1 MTLFRDTDF
10 AAEPNIPVE
19 FQESSLQHCF
29 GFKDSSIA
37 LQYVAG
43 CFFFFFKQLFLILNQ
58 PGIVW
63 NLVSILFAACIISN
77 NRHSGERTLYFE
89 TKVGTFLVNRV
100 F

>member
-10 AAEPNIPVE
+10 AAELNIPIE

-43 CFFFFFKQLFLILNQ
+43 RFVFCFLFVFFFFA
-58 PGIVW
+58 IVP
-63 NLVSILFAACIISN
+63 
-77 NRHSGERTLYFE
+77 HSESA
-89 TKVGTFLVNRV
+89 
-100 F
+100 